1 MREESPI
8 ETMLRRLAEIE
19 EQIDRRNRE
28 REEIKKQLD
37 KLKALVEEL
46 RDGDQ
51 EEQK

>member
-28 REEIKKQLD
+28 REEVMKQLD
-37 KLKALVEEL
+37 KLILLFKEL
-46 RDGDQ
+46 SDGDE

>member
-1 MREESPI
+1 MREESPV
-8 ETMLRRLAEIE
+8 ETMLRRLVEIE

-37 KLKALVEEL
+37 KLKELVEEL